1 LEALG
6 LQIGDPIIGLIITLV
21 ILRIIW
27 QSFITVQRDLL
38 RVDQPLD
45 RTRSCWRRGP
55 AQTRV
60 RRRLACDLPPPRPTT
75 RGRP

>member
-45 RTRSCWRRGP
+45 RTRSCWRLGSSANSRSST
-55 AQTRV
+55 ARV
-60 RRRLACDLPPPRPTT
+60 RSASA
-75 RGRP
+75 